1 VRLEGSLDAFG
12 LPDIFSLLSMTKKTG
27 GLHLRRADA
36 HGVVWL
42 GDGLIT
48 GGASDSSRLP
58 LGHRLAGCPDISH
71 EALTTAVDAVSRTS
85 GLGIAS
91 ALRAAKAIG
100 ETELQAIVS
109 EQIIDSVF
117 DLMRWPDGVFQF
129 VGDEANIDDVG
140 VSLEVEAVVT
150 EARRRLETWA
160 SFDEAVTT
168 SSAVLSLALEPGG
181 ELRVSGEEWSLLALV
196 DGRRTVGDLVSTYG
210 RGEYCVVV
218 ALADLVG
225 RGLIRAN
232 EGEDFGVTALIRRQ
246 DLVATLEVEP
256 TATSEAVESSAVIDA
271 VVSDDGDDETV
282 GDSELD
288 AAVTEG
294 AEADAD
300 DDDDD
305 EKIDEDESQG
315 EPIERHT
322 GLRSVDPPMTLAD
335 YDSAGEYD
343 ADIDFTADAASNG
356 HHVVELTSVP
366 RSALDDDDDEPEAVT
381 PRRPEPFM
389 PSREPEHP
397 EPMAVAA
404 GGGGA
409 SAMPSPL
416 IERDPSVNKSLL
428 LRLIAGVRGL

>member
-1 VRLEGSLDAFG
+1 
-12 LPDIFSLLSMTKKTG
+12 
-27 GLHLRRADA
+27 
-36 HGVVWL
+36 VVWL

-71 EALTTAVDAVSRTS
+71 EALTSAVDAVSRTS

-150 EARRRLETWA
+150 EARRRLEVWA
-160 SFDEAVTT
+160 SFDAAVTT
-168 SSAVLSLALEPGG
+168 PSAVLSLALEPAG
-181 ELRVSGEEWSLLALV
+181 ELRVSNEEWSLLALV

-218 ALADLVG
+218 ALAELVG

-232 EGEDFGVTALIRRQ
+232 EGEDFGVTALVRRQ
-246 DLVATLEVEP
+246 DLVAALEAEQ
-256 TATSEAVESSAVIDA
+256 TATSEAVESSAA
-271 VVSDDGDDETV
+271 TEPTATEPAASDDADGETV
-282 GDSELD
+282 HDSELD
-288 AAVTEG
+288 AAATDG
-294 AEADAD
+294 AEAD
-300 DDDDD
+300 DDD
-305 EKIDEDESQG
+305 ESIDEDGSQG

-343 ADIDFTADAASNG
+343 ADIDFTGDAASNG

-366 RSALDDDDDEPEAVT
+366 RSALDDDDDESEAVT